1 MIPSLATQAPGRT
14 TRPTAPLVEYPM
26 QYDMDVERLLELALQ
41 GERTQL
47 RNFIDEC
54 LNRKNLEPGEF
65 LSEVISPALT
75 RIEACRREDRATAAA
90 IAIVMSS
97 LRLAAG
103 RVIERMAD
111 TPNVDLEHGRR
122 ILLFCGQG
130 AAEQLDAE
138 IMTAEL
144 EMDGHEVRFGGSNVP
159 SDEILTDVGAWS
171 PDVLLLYAS
180 CPSDAPGIREIIDTI
195 REIGACP
202 DLQIAAG
209 GGVFTRAPGLA
220 EEIGADIWADDAGDL
235 RRAIIDDPDRRA
247 IPEQRTVG
255 RGKRLPKAA

>member
-1 MIPSLATQAPGRT
+1 MTWMSNVFSNLPFKVNG
-14 TRPTAPLVEYPM
+14 
-26 QYDMDVERLLELALQ
+26 
-41 GERTQL
+41 TQL
-47 RNFIDEC
+47 RKFLDEC
-54 LNRKNLEPGEF
+54 LDRKNLEPVEF

-138 IMTAEL
+138 IMTAEVG
-144 EMDGHEVRFGGSNVP
+144 DGRTRGS
-159 SDEILTDVGAWS
+159 
-171 PDVLLLYAS
+171 
-180 CPSDAPGIREIIDTI
+180 
-195 REIGACP
+195 
-202 DLQIAAG
+202 
-209 GGVFTRAPGLA
+209 F
-220 EEIGADIWADDAGDL
+220 
-235 RRAIIDDPDRRA
+235 RRK
-247 IPEQRTVG
+247 QRSE
-255 RGKRLPKAA
+255 R